1 MELLDTRS
9 NLASYPKSAL
19 KNLEKISCDFIRKAI
34 KHHDYD
40 GLKHALNSFGQFAI
54 DYLVVDAIQYLD
66 VNAVNI
72 ADAYIKEHS
81 SAYQVTDQN
90 LHEIF
95 DNDSNPRFFSD
106 NKDELNAKR
115 ISILKM
121 VVSWL
126 KPEQITASNL
136 NFIAQK
142 LPKSEFD
149 DFCASK
155 ALDLNKFPDLDLSS
169 YKYDNATS
177 IVTLDDNKASS
188 VVEVLLSRTYG
199 DTLVASKMYA
209 MYHELYNLDP
219 IAREML
225 TYMATLIKNGNDVK
239 VIIEPKATSS
249 YSPGSNVIKVD
260 PDLASA
266 NEFTTSSVLI
276 HEIGHFFYHQL
287 FKVDAMPFYA
297 NDIKSM
303 IKKFSEDDFI
313 DLHMQIDLSIK
324 DDPSFVSL
332 INMLKKYE
340 EAAKKPLNKAAELL
354 QVTNAVP
361 EKYGFT
367 SEYVEYFKQSTFI
380 DVFYLNA
387 SYGSKNE
394 GYLTKETPIHI
405 YKSILDIYMQYSGPG
420 YDSCPAIGEDKE
432 FAQGEI
438 ETWAVEEFL
447 PYIVETLKLDAKDI
461 HFLQRIADYV
471 NRGKHMYEENRSSS
485 DNNKYAELI
494 VRYLELKAA
503 DAKPD
508 VVESFEGLAQYH
520 RDFVSPYA
528 QQVISEYQDNCHP
541 FNETNVVGEQHNIC
555 FAELPQ

>member
-1 MELLDTRS
+1 MPLD
-9 NLASYPKSAL
+9 
-19 KNLEKISCDFIRKAI
+19 
-34 KHHDYD
+34 H
-40 GLKHALNSFGQFAI
+40 
-54 DYLVVDAIQYLD
+54 
-66 VNAVNI
+66 
-72 ADAYIKEHS
+72 
-81 SAYQVTDQN
+81 
-90 LHEIF
+90 
-95 DNDSNPRFFSD
+95 
-106 NKDELNAKR
+106 
-115 ISILKM
+115 
-121 VVSWL
+121 
-126 KPEQITASNL
+126 
-136 NFIAQK
+136 
-142 LPKSEFD
+142 
-149 DFCASK
+149 
-155 ALDLNKFPDLDLSS
+155 
-169 YKYDNATS
+169 
-177 IVTLDDNKASS
+177 NKASS
-188 VVEVLLSRTYG
+188 VVEILLSRTYG
-199 DTLVASKMYA
+199 DNLVASKMYA

-219 IAREML
+219 IAKEML

-249 YSPGSNVIKVD
+249 YNPGSNVIKVD
-260 PDLASA
+260 PDFVGA

-287 FKVDAMPFYA
+287 QFDAMPFYA
-297 NDIKSM
+297 NDIKAM
-303 IKKFSEDDFI
+303 VKKFSEDDFI
-313 DLHMQIDLSIK
+313 DHQRQIDLNMK
-324 DDPSFVSL
+324 DDPSLASL

-387 SYGSKNE
+387 LASYGSKNE
-394 GYLTKETPIHI
+394 GYLTKETPLDV

-420 YDSCPAIGEDKE
+420 YDSCPAIAEDKE
-432 FAQGEI
+432 VTKAEI

-471 NRGKHMYEENRSSS
+471 NRGDHMYKNGYGLGHNE
-485 DNNKYAELI
+485 KYAELI

-528 QQVISEYQDNCHP
+528 QKVISEYQDNCHS
-541 FNETNVVGEQHNIC
+541 FNETTVVGEQHNIC